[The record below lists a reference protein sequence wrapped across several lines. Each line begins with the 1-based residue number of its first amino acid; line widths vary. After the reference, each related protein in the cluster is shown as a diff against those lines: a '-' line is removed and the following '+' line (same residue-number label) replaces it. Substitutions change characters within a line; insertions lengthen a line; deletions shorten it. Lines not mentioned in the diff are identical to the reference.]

1 MGEDEVT
8 RWEREVKSS
17 EKFLKQLQTTLKNA
31 RHPNQKDA
39 ARGQIESQKRVV
51 AYNKAQLK
59 KAKANK
65 RK

>member
-31 RHPNQKDA
+31 RHPNQKDT
-39 ARGQIESQKRVV
+39 ARRQIESQKRVV